1 MTRDTLLLS
10 FRFLILV
17 LIQVL
22 VLNNIYFF
30 GYINP
35 NIYILFIFLY
45 PLEKE
50 RGNFLWVSFLLGL
63 SIDFFSNSGGINAAA
78 TVCIAYF
85 RLPIFRLVLN
95 KPDLDFKL
103 FRLNNE
109 SLLRILVLVSILT
122 FIHHFI
128 VFGLEYFSLQNLKII
143 IYKSVSTSVFT
154 IILSILS
161 ILLFTKKKTSNF

>member
-22 VLNNIYFF
+22 ILNNIHFLD
-30 GYINP
+30 YINP
-35 NIYILFIFLY
+35 NLYILFIFLY

-50 RGNFLWVSFLLGL
+50 RANFLWVSFLLGL
-63 SIDFFSNSGGINAAA
+63 SIDIFSNSGGINAAA
-78 TVCIAYF
+78 AVCIAYF
-85 RLPIFRLVLN
+85 RLPIFKLVLN
-95 KPDLDFKL
+95 KPELDFKL

-109 SLLRILVLVSILT
+109 SFLRILVLVSILT
-122 FIHHFI
+122 SIHHFI
-128 VFGLEYFSLQNLKII
+128 IFGMEYFSLKSLKLI
-143 IYKSVSTSVFT
+143 IYKSVSTSIFT